1 MFPQWGVIDF
11 SLISTRKKLS
21 RGQTWWPPPPPPKLR
36 GTRKADPSFSGERF
50 SSPMVDDPSM
60 GSTTGLHSL
69 LSWIVNEEDL
79 QEDLQLSSKQTLGY
93 WDLRSGQTWIS
104 NYIRCNQDYVVLSC
118 RNLYLILSDG
128 LGGDLVLAGGEG
140 GGCGW
145 PLPPG
150 DCVLEAGL
158 GGTIVLGLGMGARGQ
173 VGSAVV
179 APVKKKLSLRLYLM
193 YTIGLAYSGVH
204 SNEVFSRN
212 PWVFS

>member
-1 MFPQWGVIDF
+1 MQHLFIKRNSLFYDECQIQFAEVFALQWDCNNYLTTYG
-11 SLISTRKKLS
+11 SL
-21 RGQTWWPPPPPPKLR
+21 Q
-36 GTRKADPSFSGERF
+36 
-50 SSPMVDDPSM
+50 
-60 GSTTGLHSL
+60 
-69 LSWIVNEEDL
+69 
-79 QEDLQLSSKQTLGY
+79 
-93 WDLRSGQTWIS
+93 SGQTWIS

-158 GGTIVLGLGMGARGQ
+158 GGTIVLGLGMGARGP

-179 APVKKKLSLRLYLM
+179 APVKKESSLTLYLM
-193 YTIGLAYSGVH
+193 YTRGLPTNLTPW

-212 PWVFS
+212 PWVFFLEF